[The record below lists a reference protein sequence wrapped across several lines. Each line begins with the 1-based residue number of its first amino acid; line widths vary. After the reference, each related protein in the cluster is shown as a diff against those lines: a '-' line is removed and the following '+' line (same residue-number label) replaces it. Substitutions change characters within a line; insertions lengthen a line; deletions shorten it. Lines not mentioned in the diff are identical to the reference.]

1 VAGNCDMMFGNM
13 PEFLGQIGGGG
24 LIPIAFGSPRVS
36 PMFPN
41 LPLISK
47 TLPGFEVV
55 NWFAVFG
62 SKGMP
67 ADIVETWN
75 KALRAAVAKP
85 DMQKRFL
92 DNGMDNIISSPAELK
107 ATIAGDRKKWADVI
121 QAAGIR
127 AD

>member
-1 VAGNCDMMFGNM
+1 MMFGNM

-24 LIPIAFGSPRVS
+24 LIPIAFGSPHVS
-36 PMFPN
+36 PLFPN
-41 LPLISK
+41 LPLISQY
-47 TLPGFEVV
+47 LPGFEVV

-62 SKGMP
+62 SKGLP
-67 ADIVETWN
+67 ADLIGVWN

-85 DMQKRFL
+85 DVQKRFVE
-92 DNGMDNIISSPAELK
+92 NGMDTVIGSPEELK
-107 ATIAGDRKKWADVI
+107 ATIFGDRKKWADVI

>member
-1 VAGNCDMMFGNM
+1 M
-13 PEFLGQIGGGG
+13 
-24 LIPIAFGSPRVS
+24 
-36 PMFPN
+36 
-41 LPLISK
+41 
-47 TLPGFEVV
+47 V

-67 ADIVETWN
+67 ADIVDTWN

-92 DNGMDNIISSPAELK
+92 DNGMDDIIGSPAELK
-107 ATIAGDRKKWADVI
+107 ATIAADRKKWADVI